1 MSKSKR
7 NRTYLDGNYESSKK
21 KTDHIQR
28 RLCSLQTKQLIPVY
42 LDSGLKLI

>member
-21 KTDHIQR
+21 RPITFNDDFVVF
-28 RLCSLQTKQLIPVY
+28 KQNN
-42 LDSGLKLI
+42 